1 MWEPNTADRMAPVV
15 AGSMGKRLMYHDLT
29 A

>member
-1 MWEPNTADRMAPVV
+1 MREPNTTDRMAPVV
-15 AGSMGKRLMYHDLT
+15 AGAMGKRLMYDDLT